1 MVPVILFHAGVS
13 TFSGGFVG
21 VDIFFVI
28 SGYLITSILIEE
40 IDAGS
45 FSLVRFYERRAR
57 RILPALF
64 FVMALC
70 IPFAFAWML
79 PVAFK
84 DFSQSLGAIALF
96 SSNVLFWLEADYFAE
111 DAEEKPLLHTWSLA
125 VEEQYYVLFP
135 LFLLLLWR
143 AGRRNAVLAT
153 ALLALVS
160 LFLSELGWRL
170 APVANFYLLPTRAW
184 ELLAGSLCAFWMRE
198 RPPSANGPLALLGLG
213 MILYSI
219 LVFNAETP
227 FPSLHTLLPVGGAA
241 LVILYG
247 EAGTLAAR
255 VLSARPM
262 VGVGLVSY
270 SAYLWHQPL
279 FAFARIR
286 SPLPPEPW
294 VLALLAA
301 ASFPLAYLT
310 WRYVERPFRARTP
323 AAPGRRAIFAGAGLG
338 VLAFVGLGLAGQVGD
353 GFPARLPPEV
363 LQAVEVRRG
372 DTSGCLNRF
381 SNAELLQ
388 GRNCKIG
395 AEGETATIALLGDSH
410 AAAITDAFGEALE
423 SWSLSALTFS
433 GSWCAPLM
441 DFGTDNAFKNP
452 ACRAR
457 MNAAFRQV
465 MANGEVET
473 VILFAQW
480 PNYVLGRRWNDR
492 HVAAYTFDGR
502 PSSGAA
508 DNAVMF
514 EQAFLRTIETLEG
527 SGKKVFIVASVP
539 EYEFHVRNTF
549 GKSINFGTD
558 KERLILEAAEYKAR
572 NREVA
577 EIFSRLRSRFDVA
590 ILDTWDVFCGKI
602 GCDPISPEGEP
613 LYMDGNHLGYVGGKL
628 LSEDI
633 LGEIVQ
639 DAAVN

>member
-1 MVPVILFHAGVS
+1 
-13 TFSGGFVG
+13 
-21 VDIFFVI
+21 
-28 SGYLITSILIEE
+28 
-40 IDAGS
+40 
-45 FSLVRFYERRAR
+45 
-57 RILPALF
+57 
-64 FVMALC
+64 MALC

-153 ALLALVS
+153 TLLALVS

-213 MILYSI
+213 MILYSV

-323 AAPGRRAIFAGAGLG
+323 RAPG
-338 VLAFVGLGLAGQVGD
+338 
-353 GFPARLPPEV
+353 PARDLRRRRPWASSPSSGSGSPGRWAAGFRRGSPPEV
-363 LQAVEVRRG
+363 LQAIDVRRG

-381 SNAELLQ
+381 SNAELLE
-388 GRNCKIG
+388 GRNCRIG
-395 AEGETATIALLGDSH
+395 RGRRAATIALLGDSH

-433 GSWCAPLM
+433 GSWCAPL
-441 DFGTDNAFKNP
+441 DGVRDRQRLQEP
-452 ACRAR
+452 GLPRR

-465 MANGEVET
+465 MANEEVENRHP
-473 VILFAQW
+473 LRAMAELRSG
-480 PNYVLGRRWNDR
+480 PPLERPARRR
-492 HVAAYTFDGR
+492 LQLRRR
-502 PSSGAA
+502 P
-508 DNAVMF
+508 
-514 EQAFLRTIETLEG
+514 L
-527 SGKKVFIVASVP
+527 
-539 EYEFHVRNTF
+539 
-549 GKSINFGTD
+549 
-558 KERLILEAAEYKAR
+558 
-572 NREVA
+572 
-577 EIFSRLRSRFDVA
+577 LRSRRQRRHVRA
-590 ILDTWDVFCGKI
+590 SA
-602 GCDPISPEGEP
+602 PA
-613 LYMDGNHLGYVGGKL
+613 H
-628 LSEDI
+628 
-633 LGEIVQ
+633 Q
-639 DAAVN
+639 